1 MTVVAAG
8 RPGVPSGERLE
19 WGGGA
24 MLVVQILVAFG
35 LFTCMLFLVDRWAS
49 RCTVEDAITV
59 AERRHA
65 RRAHRAQQ
73 RRTPVIRRNRA
84 ARRGSQAPPD
94 LTTRRP
100 IQVVAADLRRL
111 SRQLALVPSGSTLV
125 RWKALWAAYDGVLVE
140 AAEMLEVPHELGEQ
154 PVAGVARDLERV
166 RVLAA
171 LEGAGLVVRG

>member
-1 MTVVAAG
+1 
-8 RPGVPSGERLE
+8 
-19 WGGGA
+19 

-35 LFTCMLFLVDRWAS
+35 VFTIMLFLVDRWAS
-49 RCTVEDAITV
+49 RCTVEDPITL

-73 RRTPVIRRNRA
+73 RRLPVLRTRRAVR
-84 ARRGSQAPPD
+84 ARRGAQPPPA

-154 PVAGVARDLERV
+154 PVAGVARDVERV

-171 LEGAGLVVRG
+171 LEGAGLMVHG